1 MEKATPAPFRILVLA
16 TPENRSGYLVK
27 AAETLASRFGATVRI
42 LHVKAPASAIQ
53 QDNQFSAKK
62 ELYEDSRQTRK
73 KLQDLAGPAYSK
85 AVDLRYGNVKG
96 TVMEA
101 MAENAPQVVV
111 MGKRVRKVAGILG
124 DRLTDAVLDS
134 APGSVLIL
142 DEAAGLDSFTAGV
155 YAPDKGVNLGPW
167 EHVIQEGASNTRYF
181 SIGKSSFGETESDP
195 AKQHFVFTDDAD
207 SLERV
212 ISFATKTRT
221 DLFCIPKGV
230 QKSLTR
236 KLVRG
241 LQGSVLVVR

>member
-1 MEKATPAPFRILVLA
+1 MEKATPAPSRILVLA
-16 TPENRSGYLVK
+16 TPENRSGHLVK
-27 AAETLASRFGATVRI
+27 AAEMLASRFGATVQI

-73 KLQDLAGPAYSK
+73 KLQDIAGSEYSK
-85 AVDLRYGNVKG
+85 SVDLRYGNVKG

-101 MAENAPQVVV
+101 MAESAPQLVI

-124 DRLTDAVLDS
+124 DRLTEAVLDS

-142 DEAAGLDSFTAGV
+142 DDTAGLDSFSAGV
-155 YAPDKGVNLGPW
+155 YAPDKGVQLGLW
-167 EHVIQEGASNTRYF
+167 EPLLTERASNTRYF